1 MTMTETYYQVA
12 GSRER
17 DDNISKT
24 ARKEEMTALQKLGQE
39 LTELSKDQLV
49 QVPMSDKLRDAIKE
63 YKRLTSHGACR
74 RQMQYIGKIMRGED
88 EEPIRAKLD
97 QFNGVNAEATA
108 KLHRIERTRLQLI
121 EKDEAVTRFFNEYP
135 NADVQHI
142 RALVRNARKEHEQAK
157 PPKSFRELFQVIKE
171 VIEGKAT
178 AQQEMPPEEDESDES

>member
-1 MTMTETYYQVA
+1 MTMTETYYQVD

-17 DDNISKT
+17 DDHISKT